1 MTLSASMVKELRD
14 KSGAGMMDCKKAL
27 VETNGKIE
35 DAIDWLRKQGLS
47 AVAKKSSRVA
57 AEGLIGICVNGLQG
71 AMIEINSETDF
82 VARNELFQNFVKKC
96 SFLVLKHKSD
106 IHVLKDLPFS
116 DTGRSVDQELSNNI
130 ATIGENMNIR
140 RAEYLEVSKGVL
152 VSYIHN
158 KVSEHLGKLGV
169 MVAIESQAEENRLLD
184 VGKQIA
190 MHIAATSPK
199 SLDIDDLDS
208 DIINREKEVLIEQAM
223 SSGKPKEIAEKMVQ
237 GRLQKFF
244 QEVVLN
250 EQISVIDG
258 ETKIKDVIK
267 KLSNDLGTEVKIKDF
282 KILKLGE
289 GIEVAENDFAAE
301 VASTAGISN

>member
-1 MTLSASMVKELRD
+1 MTLSASMVKELRE

-27 VETNGKIE
+27 VESNGSME

-57 AEGLIGICVNGLQG
+57 AEGLIGVSISGVQG
-71 AMIEINSETDF
+71 AIVEINSETDF

-96 SFLVLKHKSD
+96 SSLVLKYKSNID
-106 IHVLKDLPFS
+106 DLKASPFP
-116 DTGRSVDQELSNNI
+116 DTGRSVDQELANNI

-140 RAEYLEVSKGVL
+140 RVEYLEVSEGVL
-152 VSYIHN
+152 FSYIHN
-158 KVSEHLGKLGV
+158 KVTEDLGKLGV
-169 MVAIESQAEENRLLD
+169 IVAIETKAKENQLED

-199 SLDIDDLDS
+199 SLNIEDLDK
-208 DIINREKEVLIEQAM
+208 DLVQREREVLIDQAM
-223 SSGKPKEIAEKMVQ
+223 SSGKTKEIAEKMVQ

-258 ETKIKDVIK
+258 ETKIKDVIN
-267 KLSNDLGTEVKIKDF
+267 KLSNDLGTEVKISDF

-301 VASTAGISN
+301 VAATANIN

>member
-1 MTLSASMVKELRD
+1 
-14 KSGAGMMDCKKAL
+14 
-27 VETNGKIE
+27 
-35 DAIDWLRKQGLS
+35 
-47 AVAKKSSRVA
+47 
-57 AEGLIGICVNGLQG
+57 
-71 AMIEINSETDF
+71 
-82 VARNELFQNFVKKC
+82 
-96 SFLVLKHKSD
+96 VLTHKSD
-106 IHVLKDLPFS
+106 IDALKALPFP

-140 RAEYLEVSKGVL
+140 RVEYLEVSEGVL

-158 KVSEHLGKLGV
+158 KITEDLGKLGV
-169 MVAIESQAEENRLLD
+169 IVAIESQAKQSQLLE

-199 SLDIDDLDS
+199 SLNIEDLDS
-208 DIINREKEVLIEQAM
+208 DLVNREREVLIDQAM
-223 SSGKPKEIAEKMVQ
+223 SSGKPKEIAEKIVQ

-250 EQISVIDG
+250 EQTSVIDG
-258 ETKIKDVIK
+258 ETKIKDIIK
-267 KLSNDLGTEVKIKDF
+267 NLSNDLGTDVRIKDF

-301 VASTAGISN
+301 VAATAGMK

>member
-1 MTLSASMVKELRD
+1 MSLSASMVKNLRE

-27 VETNGKIE
+27 VETNGNME

-57 AEGLIGICVNGLQG
+57 AEGLIGISVNGFQG
-71 AMIEINSETDF
+71 AMVEINSETDF

-96 SFLVLKHKSD
+96 SKIVLTHKSD
-106 IHVLKDLPFS
+106 INDLKDLPFP
-116 DTGRSVDQELSNNI
+116 DTGRSVDQELKNNI
-130 ATIGENMNIR
+130 AIIGENMNIR
-140 RAEYLEVSKGVL
+140 RAEYLEVSEGVL

-158 KVSEHLGKLGV
+158 KVTEDLGKLGV
-169 MVAIESQAEENRLLD
+169 IVAIESQAKKDQLLD
-184 VGKQIA
+184 IGKQIA

-199 SLDIDDLDS
+199 SLNIEDLDS
-208 DIINREKEVLIEQAM
+208 ELVEREKVVLINQAM

-258 ETKIKDVIK
+258 ETKIKDVLR
-267 KLSNDLGTEVKIKDF
+267 KLSNDIGTEVKITDF

-289 GIEVAENDFAAE
+289 GIEVAENNFAAE
-301 VASTAGISN
+301 VAATANIK

>member
-1 MTLSASMVKELRD
+1 MDLSASMVKELRE

-27 VETNGKIE
+27 VETNGKME
-35 DAIDWLRKQGLS
+35 DAIDWLRKKGLS
-47 AVAKKSSRVA
+47 AAQKKSSRVA
-57 AEGLIGICVNGLQG
+57 AEGLIGVSINGRKG

-82 VARNELFQNFVKKC
+82 VARNELFQDFVNTC
-96 SFLVLKHKSD
+96 SKLITSSKVDIETLKNLSFPDSD
-106 IHVLKDLPFS
+106 
-116 DTGRSVDQELSNNI
+116 RSVEQELNNNI

-140 RAEYLEVSKGVL
+140 RLEYLEISEGVL

-158 KVSEHLGKLGV
+158 KVTETLGKLGV
-169 MVAIESQAEENRLLD
+169 IVAIQSKANDNKLLEI
-184 VGKQIA
+184 GKQIA

-199 SLDIDDLDS
+199 SLNIDNLDNDIVQ
-208 DIINREKEVLIEQAM
+208 REKDVLIDQAI

-237 GRLQKFF
+237 GRMQKFF

-258 ETKIKDVIK
+258 ETKIKDLINR
-267 KLSNDLGTEVKIKDF
+267 LSTDLGTEVIIKDF

-289 GIEVAENDFAAE
+289 GIEIAENDFAAE
-301 VASTAGISN
+301 VAATAGIK

>member
-1 MTLSASMVKELRD
+1 MTLSASMVKELRE

-27 VETNGKIE
+27 LESNGNME

-57 AEGLIGICVNGLQG
+57 AEGLIGISIHGFQG
-71 AMIEINSETDF
+71 AMVEINSETDF

-96 SFLVLKHKSD
+96 SNLVLTHKSD
-106 IHVLKDLPFS
+106 IATLKELPFP
-116 DTGRSVDQELSNNI
+116 DTGRTVDQELSNNI

-140 RAEYLEVSKGVL
+140 RTEYLEVSEGVL
-152 VSYIHN
+152 SSYIHN
-158 KVSEHLGKLGV
+158 KVADDLGKLGV
-169 MVAIESQAEENRLLD
+169 IVAIESKANKNQLLD
-184 VGKQIA
+184 IGKQIA

-199 SLDIDDLDS
+199 SISIDDLDS
-208 DIINREKEVLIEQAM
+208 DLVKREREVLIDQAM

-237 GRLQKFF
+237 GRLQKFY

-258 ETKIKDVIK
+258 ENKIKDIIK
-267 KLSNDLGTEVKIKDF
+267 KLSNDLGTEVLIKDF
-282 KILKLGE
+282 RILKLGE
-289 GIEVAENDFAAE
+289 GIEVVENDFAAE
-301 VASTAGISN
+301 VAATANIK

>member
-1 MTLSASMVKELRD
+1 MTLSASMVKELRE
-14 KSGAGMMDCKKAL
+14 KSGAGMMDCKRAL
-27 VETNGKIE
+27 VETDGVLE

-57 AEGLIGICVNGLQG
+57 AEGLIGITINGLQG
-71 AMIEINSETDF
+71 AIVEINSETDF
-82 VARNELFQNFVKKC
+82 VARNELFQNFVKNC
-96 SFLVLKHKSD
+96 SNLVLSHKSD
-106 IHVLKDLPFS
+106 INALKKLSFPG
-116 DTGRSVDQELSNNI
+116 TGRSVEQELNNNI

-140 RAEYLEVSKGVL
+140 RAEYLEVSEGIL

-158 KVSEHLGKLGV
+158 KITEDLGKLGV
-169 MVAIESQAEENRLLD
+169 IVAIESQAKEYQLSN

-199 SLDIDDLDS
+199 SLNIDDLDN
-208 DIINREKEVLIEQAM
+208 DLVEREREVLIDQAV
-223 SSGKPKEIAEKMVQ
+223 SSGKPKDIAEKIVQ
-237 GRLQKFF
+237 GRMQKFY

-250 EQISVIDG
+250 EQVSVIDG

-267 KLSNDLGTEVKIKDF
+267 KLSNDLGTEVKIKNF

-301 VASTAGISN
+301 VAATAGI